1 MRSLYQF
8 AFYFINLNLIFAPS
22 FAQGKKTAE
31 KLVAEAAKLRERGSF
46 DSAQVKYSEA
56 LEINPKNKE
65 AELGLALSLDAAG
78 SRKEASVIFEK
89 LLKLKGNRKSK
100 AEMYNM
106 LGCIYDD
113 MGQPATAIELYKAG
127 IKANP
132 KYSGLYYNLGIISL
146 REKRYAEAEAAAESA
161 VKLDTD
167 HAPSQWLY
175 AMVNYYQGR
184 RVNAIIAICSYLLLE
199 SNPECDKAVKA
210 YNAMENLLNAG
221 FSERGTRL
229 ITIDSIIIQP
239 QPEPAAAVIAKKASA
254 ISMNKLKHVDAL
266 QAYLGAIFEAAA
278 DQQLYSNDNK
288 FFRKFYIDYFYQ
300 LKFSGNMPAFARYIS
315 MSAYKEDNLKWLAK
329 HPDQLQLLQIW
340 LDETRRKF

>member
-1 MRSLYQF
+1 VRSLYQF
-8 AFYFINLNLIFAPS
+8 AFYIINLNLIFTPS
-22 FAQGKKTAE
+22 FAQGKKAAE
-31 KLVAEAAKLRERGSF
+31 KLVADAAKLRERGSF
-46 DSAQVKYSEA
+46 DSARVMYAQA
-56 LEINPKNKE
+56 LEENPKSKE

-89 LLKLKGNRKSK
+89 LLKLKGNRKAK

-113 MGQPATAIELYKAG
+113 MGQPAKAIEFYKAG
-127 IKANP
+127 IQANR
-132 KYSGLYYNLGIISL
+132 KFSGLYYNLGIISL
-146 REKRYAEAEAAAESA
+146 REKRYAEAEAAAETA

-199 SNPECDKAVKA
+199 NDPECEKAVKA
-210 YNAMENLLNAG
+210 FNAMENLLNAG

-239 QPEPAAAVIAKKASA
+239 QPEPAAAMIAKKASA
-254 ISMNKLKHVDAL
+254 ISMNKLKPVDAL
-266 QAYLGAIFEAAA
+266 QAYLGAIFEAAG
-278 DQQLYSNDNK
+278 DQQVYSNDNK
-288 FFRKFYIDYFYQ
+288 FFRKFYIDYFYR
-300 LKFSGNMPAFARYIS
+300 LKFSDNMPAFARYIS
-315 MSAYKEDNLKWLAK
+315 MSAYKEENLKWLAK
-329 HPDQLQLLQIW
+329 YPEQLQRLQLWI
-340 LDETRRKF
+340 DGTRRKF